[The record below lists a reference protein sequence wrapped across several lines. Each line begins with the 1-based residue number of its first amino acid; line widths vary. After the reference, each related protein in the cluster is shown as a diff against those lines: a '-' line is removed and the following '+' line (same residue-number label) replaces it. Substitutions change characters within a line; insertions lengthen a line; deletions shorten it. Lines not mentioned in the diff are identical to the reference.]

1 MPGTTGGEHLVGSEG
16 LSNICYNYV
25 KEVSMAT
32 TVKVISVGNSS
43 GVILPKETL
52 ARLNVQRGDTLYI
65 TEGPEGIRLSP
76 FNEEFARQMEAAREI
91 MRENRDVLQR
101 LAE

>member
-1 MPGTTGGEHLVGSEG
+1 
-16 LSNICYNYV
+16 
-25 KEVSMAT
+25 MAAPI
-32 TVKVISVGNSS
+32 KIIPIGNSN

-52 ARLNVQRGDTLYI
+52 ARLNLHKGDTLYL
-65 TEGPEGIRLSP
+65 TEGPQGIRLVP
-76 FNEEFARQMEAAREI
+76 FDEEFAAQMEAAREV

>member
-1 MPGTTGGEHLVGSEG
+1 
-16 LSNICYNYV
+16 
-25 KEVSMAT
+25 MAT
-32 TVKVISVGNSS
+32 VKLIPIGNSS

-52 ARLNVQRGDTLYI
+52 ARLNVERGDSLYL
-65 TEGPEGIRLSP
+65 TEGPQGIRLVR
-76 FNEEFARQMEAAREI
+76 FDQEFATQMAAAREV

>member
-1 MPGTTGGEHLVGSEG
+1 
-16 LSNICYNYV
+16 
-25 KEVSMAT
+25 MAT
-32 TVKVISVGNSS
+32 AIKIISIGNSN

-52 ARLNVQRGDTLYI
+52 ARMNVQKGDTLYL
-65 TEGPEGIRLSP
+65 TEGPQGIRLVP
-76 FNEEFARQMEAAREI
+76 FDEEFAAQMEAAREV

>member
-1 MPGTTGGEHLVGSEG
+1 LKRRI
-16 LSNICYNYV
+16 L
-25 KEVSMAT
+25 MAT
-32 TVKVISVGNSS
+32 VKLIPIGNSS

-52 ARLNVQRGDTLYI
+52 ARLNVERGDSLYL
-65 TEGPEGIRLSP
+65 TEGPQGIRLVR
-76 FNEEFARQMEAAREI
+76 FDQEFATQMAAAREV